1 MCTVIN
7 HVLSKYLLRKYS
19 GYDLYR
25 IKYLRRKNL
34 DPEVFLV
41 SCIDLFECHRVFSE
55 LSGSEVMSSHLRH
68 EKWQASWWYA
78 QQTWGYIYI

>member
-25 IKYLRRKNL
+25 IKYLLRKNL

-68 EKWQASWWYA
+68 LHCGRVHGGMRNKH
-78 QQTWGYIYI
+78 GDI